1 MFRYNKAER
10 GRLMILRALLFAP
23 LMLVAAAAADIV
35 EDRFTSGVWQG
46 DANYDTDGQFSDCT
60 MTAESKRGVLL
71 GFVISKDFDWGIV
84 IADETKALEVGSRK
98 AVLLIVDGLNPIAAV
113 AKVVDKHG
121 ILIPLENSDPM
132 VEALRHG
139 KVLRIVTDGAEFS
152 FELTDTRDAIAALAA
167 CATEHQGTE
176 RVQL

>member
-1 MFRYNKAER
+1 
-10 GRLMILRALLFAP
+10 MILRALLFAP

>member
-1 MFRYNKAER
+1 
-10 GRLMILRALLFAP
+10 MILRALLFAP
-23 LMLVAAAAADIV
+23 LMLAAAAATDIV

-60 MTAESKRGVLL
+60 MTAESKMGVLL

-84 IADETKALEVGSRK
+84 IADETKALDVGSRK
-98 AVLLIVDGLNPIAAV
+98 AVLLIVDGENPIAAV

-139 KVLRIVTDGAEFS
+139 KTLRIVTDGAEFS

-167 CATEHQGTE
+167 CVTDHEGTS
-176 RVQL
+176 RVRL

>member
-1 MFRYNKAER
+1 
-10 GRLMILRALLFAP
+10 MILRALLIAP
-23 LMLVAAAAADIV
+23 LILVAAAAPEII

-71 GFVISKDFDWGIV
+71 GFVISKDFDWGVV
-84 IADETKALEVGSRK
+84 IADETKTLEVGSSK
-98 AVLLIVDGLNPIAAV
+98 AVLLIIDQENPIAAV
-113 AKVVDKHG
+113 AKVVDQHG

-139 KVLRIVTDGAEFS
+139 KRLRIVIDGAEFN

-167 CATEHQGTE
+167 CVTDHEGTS
-176 RVQL
+176 RVEL